1 MIETRCINPNEIE
14 EGDLVAYLHGDA
26 SPQVIEHVAH
36 CAFCAGQVEQ
46 LRMVDAQL
54 LAAFYRDACPTAEVL
69 ADFALNRLSATEKL
83 RVAAHVRRCP
93 GCSEEVAAVRDL
105 VDETPLTLM
114 ARLRESLALALV
126 ARPVA
131 HVTAPV
137 RGSGWRGRFEVEDV
151 IITLSAQPAGLTG
164 RVRRRDAS
172 AGVDYTGQAWLL
184 SEETVPD
191 AQPPRSPIDERG
203 RFQFSRPAPGSYTLL
218 LQTGE
223 RDLALENIQFGHPQT
238 TG

>member
-1 MIETRCINPNEIE
+1 MTKPGCINPNEIE

-26 SPQVIEHVAH
+26 SPHVIEHVAR
-36 CAFCAGQVEQ
+36 CAFCTEQVEQ
-46 LRMVDAQL
+46 LRMVDARL

-69 ADFALNRLSATEKL
+69 AAFALNRLSATEKL
-83 RVAAHVRRCP
+83 RVAAHVRSCRA
-93 GCSEEVAAVRDL
+93 CSEEVAALRDL
-105 VDETPLTLM
+105 ADETPPTLL

-131 HVTAPV
+131 PVAAPV

-151 IITLSAQPAGLTG
+151 VITLSAQPAGLTG

-184 SEETVPD
+184 SEEAALD
-191 AQPPRSPIDERG
+191 AQLPRSPIDERG
-203 RFQFSRPAPGSYTLL
+203 RFQFAWPAPGSYTLL

-223 RDLALENIQFGHPQT
+223 RDLALENIQFGQLQT
-238 TG
+238 RG

>member
-1 MIETRCINPNEIE
+1 MTKPGCINPNEIE

-26 SPQVIEHVAH
+26 SPHVIEHVAR
-36 CAFCAGQVEQ
+36 CAFCTEQVEQ
-46 LRMVDAQL
+46 LRMVDARL

-69 ADFALNRLSATEKL
+69 AAFALNRLSATEKL
-83 RVAAHVRRCP
+83 RVAAHVRSCRA
-93 GCSEEVAAVRDL
+93 CSEEVAALRDL
-105 VDETPLTLM
+105 ADETPPTLL

-131 HVTAPV
+131 PVAAPV
-137 RGSGWRGRFEVEDV
+137 RGSGWRGRFEVKDV

-184 SEETVPD
+184 SEEAALD
-191 AQPPRSPIDERG
+191 AQLPRSPIDERG
-203 RFQFSRPAPGSYTLL
+203 RFQFAWPAPGSYTLL

-223 RDLALENIQFGHPQT
+223 RDLALENIQFGQLQT
-238 TG
+238 RG